1 MTARL
6 QRRASL
12 AALGDVRQEETTMS
26 TAIIGTGNIGRTI
39 AGQLVAGGER
49 VVLASR
55 ETPDQLA
62 NQLGNLAT
70 ATTVPEA
77 IDAADVVILAVWLEV
92 TRGLIEENLAR
103 LANKVVVDPSN
114 PVALNDKGEIS
125 RILPEGVSSGSVV
138 AELLPDT
145 SHFVK
150 ALGTLSAGSLEKAAN
165 RTPQRA
171 VLFYATD
178 DAEAQTAIERL
189 ISISGF
195 DPVKAGGIDAAI
207 RIEVGGDLN
216 ESGLNGQLV
225 DAEQARVAI
234 ASRR

>member
-1 MTARL
+1 MK
-6 QRRASL
+6 
-12 AALGDVRQEETTMS
+12 
-26 TAIIGTGNIGRTI
+26 
-39 AGQLVAGGER
+39 
-49 VVLASR
+49 
-55 ETPDQLA
+55 
-62 NQLGNLAT
+62 
-70 ATTVPEA
+70 
-77 IDAADVVILAVWLEV
+77 
-92 TRGLIEENLAR
+92 GLIEHNRAR

-114 PVALNDKGEIS
+114 PVTLNDKGEIS
-125 RILPEGVSSGSVV
+125 RTLPDAVSSGSVV

-189 ISISGF
+189 ISILGF
-195 DPVKAGGIDAAI
+195 DPVKAGGVDAAI

-216 ESGLNGQLV
+216 ESGLNGQLLDV
-225 DAEQARVAI
+225 EQARAGI